1 MPPNSSRPDP
11 AAKTTQRSGIGPN
24 SGSSGNGP
32 KRALERPHPEPRRAA
47 ARKPNRPQRSLRAED
62 RSRGPNRPAEREWSG
77 ASLGGEQQ
85 IPKSAQRESSS
96 SLEPTQ
102 RAQDRSR
109 GLQRPAER
117 ERSAASLGGEQQI
130 PKARSAKALPPQSLL
145 SERRTVPAKHQLAQA
160 HRRPLTPRAP
170 FRIGASL

>member
-62 RSRGPNRPAEREWSG
+62 RSRGPNRPAEREWSA

-85 IPKSAQRESSS
+85 IPKSAQRESSFFPRAYSASAGPFPRSTTS
-96 SLEPTQ
+96 SGAGTVRSEPW
-102 RAQDRSR
+102 
-109 GLQRPAER
+109 
-117 ERSAASLGGEQQI
+117 
-130 PKARSAKALPPQSLL
+130 
-145 SERRTVPAKHQLAQA
+145 RRTANPQKRTARKLLLPQRDRKSTRLNSSH
-160 HRRPLTPRAP
+160 P
-170 FRIGASL
+170 